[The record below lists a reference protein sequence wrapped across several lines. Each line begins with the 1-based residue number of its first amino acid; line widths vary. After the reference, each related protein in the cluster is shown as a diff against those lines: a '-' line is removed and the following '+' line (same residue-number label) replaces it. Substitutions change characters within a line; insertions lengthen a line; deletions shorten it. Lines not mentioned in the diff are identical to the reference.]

1 MRKIGLLYV
10 GPGAWL
16 VGLNLLICWAAL
28 VPCFLEGLSLLS
40 VISIRYIG
48 GFSILSAMFALIVL
62 AAIGKARYVV
72 CAPVL
77 LPACT
82 LLPALLLHSKIPWKV
97 KLVTLAVE
105 LSALAILLRTVRPL
119 ILQYHQGQFK
129 GLF

>member
-1 MRKIGLLYV
+1 MRRIGLLFV

-62 AAIGKARYVV
+62 AAIGKAGYVV
-72 CAPVL
+72 CAPGL
-77 LPACT
+77 LPRAFCFRPCFCT
-82 LLPALLLHSKIPWKV
+82 REFLGRSSW
-97 KLVTLAVE
+97 
-105 LSALAILLRTVRPL
+105 
-119 ILQYHQGQFK
+119 
-129 GLF
+129 

>member
-1 MRKIGLLYV
+1 MRKIGLPYV

-48 GFSILSAMFALIVL
+48 GFSIFSAMFTLIVL

-77 LPACT
+77 LARAFGFRPCFCT
-82 LLPALLLHSKIPWKV
+82 RKFLGDRNCA
-97 KLVTLAVE
+97 
-105 LSALAILLRTVRPL
+105 RP
-119 ILQYHQGQFK
+119 
-129 GLF
+129 